1 MVGFSAKNFMVVTYM
16 SEALLNQ
23 ITLDCLLNKTMFN
36 KHLRNTQTSQIN
48 KEDRKFYRKR
58 IHHLF
63 TNIIN
68 GKPPQDLAPDVKYAY
83 ETFVKNAIQYF
94 KTVDSN
100 DAIQSEY
107 NGFDFSLDASSSEIP
122 TVSLGDYNA
131 DSLLMRSIKLDVPTL
146 DKYVKRKNTKPSEKI
161 ILPQQKVINLQSP
174 ELKLKG
180 VK

>member
-1 MVGFSAKNFMVVTYM
+1 MVGFSVKIFMVVTYM
-16 SEALLNQ
+16 SESLLNQ
-23 ITLDCLLNKTMFN
+23 ITLDCLLNKDIFN
-36 KHLRNTQTSQIN
+36 KHLRNKQITQIN

-68 GKPPQDLAPDVKYAY
+68 GKPPKDLAPDVKYAY

-146 DKYVKRKNTKPSEKI
+146 DKYVKRKSTKPSEKI
-161 ILPQQKVINLQSP
+161 ILPQQKVINLQNP

>member
-1 MVGFSAKNFMVVTYM
+1 MVVTYM

-36 KHLRNTQTSQIN
+36 KHLRNTQTSQIH

-83 ETFVKNAIQYF
+83 DTFVKNAIQYF
-94 KTVDSN
+94 KIIDNN
-100 DAIQSEY
+100 DAIQSKY
-107 NGFDFSLDASSSEIP
+107 DGFDFSLDASSSETI
-122 TVSLGDYNA
+122 TSLSLGDSTA
-131 DSLLMRSIKLDVPTL
+131 DSLLMRSIKINAPTL
-146 DKYVKRKNTKPSEKI
+146 DKYVKRKSTKQCE
-161 ILPQQKVINLQSP
+161 QKDSNC
-174 ELKLKG
+174 
-180 VK
+180 